1 MNICLFTSTFLPKT
15 GGLENVVDTLAK
27 TFIRLG
33 HNVVVLAKTPRG
45 MKEPPKFDYPVHYYK
60 RSRSEVW
67 FLGSPKRE
75 LFRLHKQYKFDII
88 HAHQIYPTGWLA
100 VKFSQKYGIPA
111 VLTSHVGDVHD
122 GSRYRRHWL
131 ISRRMVWAMQHAD
144 AVTGVGSGICE
155 TIDSLLPSPK
165 ALYIE
170 NGCEEVKNPVPSAA
184 LRQKLQDLGLD
195 GGFDLTVCRLHRN
208 KGLNY
213 LIDAYALMKRRNFNA
228 PPLIMAGSGQEEEAL
243 KQQIAESGL
252 SGKIHLIGK
261 VDKNDRNFLLTRCRF
276 FLQPSVLEGMPLT
289 ILESLA
295 AGCPVIAT
303 RIPGIV
309 EILRD
314 GWNGRLVTPASPEE
328 IADLYPQLTEEKH
341 REYAAHALEILKT
354 QSWERIAQ
362 KYLELFEKLIRKSQ
376 GVK

>member
-1 MNICLFTSTFLPKT
+1 MNSAFADLDFNREKRCGFP
-15 GGLENVVDTLAK
+15 E
-27 TFIRLG
+27 FIFG
-33 HNVVVLAKTPRG
+33 AGKTP
-45 MKEPPKFDYPVHYYK
+45 E
-60 RSRSEVW
+60 
-67 FLGSPKRE
+67 
-75 LFRLHKQYKFDII
+75 
-88 HAHQIYPTGWLA
+88 QI
-100 VKFSQKYGIPA
+100 V
-111 VLTSHVGDVHD
+111 
-122 GSRYRRHWL
+122 
-131 ISRRMVWAMQHAD
+131 
-144 AVTGVGSGICE
+144 
-155 TIDSLLPSPK
+155 
-165 ALYIE
+165 
-170 NGCEEVKNPVPSAA
+170 N
-184 LRQKLQDLGLD
+184 
-195 GGFDLTVCRLHRN
+195 
-208 KGLNY
+208 
-213 LIDAYALMKRRNFNA
+213 
-228 PPLIMAGSGQEEEAL
+228 IM